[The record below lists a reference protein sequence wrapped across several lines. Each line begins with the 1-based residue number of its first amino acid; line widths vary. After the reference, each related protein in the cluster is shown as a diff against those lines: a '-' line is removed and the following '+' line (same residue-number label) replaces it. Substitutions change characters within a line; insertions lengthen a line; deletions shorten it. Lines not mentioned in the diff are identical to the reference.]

1 MATKKRNGSPAT
13 KGLILLGV
21 LAVPVLFVLAAMGT
35 SALMDVAPYALI
47 GVLAIAIAIY
57 TGITCNLLYRYC
69 ETSPAWYAFVP
80 CYGELAMM
88 DSKFMRIGTPLYI
101 LAILFL
107 GLSRVP
113 YSMLS
118 FLGQDLAL
126 VFPFYSTLIAFVFL
140 GVIQVVKGIGILGCI
155 KMVSDEWEDQMHG
168 SLGFIKSFGWL
179 GFVPFVRVIAVY
191 GLNKP
196 LSTLVTFNNTTISDN
211 DDVVLEEEDEDE

>member
-69 ETSPAWYAFVP
+69 ETRPAWYAFVP

-101 LAILFL
+101 LVILFL

-126 VFPFYSTLIAFVFL
+126 VFPFYSTLIAFVLL

>member
-101 LAILFL
+101 LVILFL

>member
-101 LAILFL
+101 LVILFL

-126 VFPFYSTLIAFVFL
+126 VFPFYSTLIAFVLL